1 MNRVVF
7 EVNRKGM
14 VNKIKQG
21 SFIQLIDS
29 KKKNQA
35 LHEYTL
41 EAVKLIIFYINEVQL
56 RFGSCLK
63 QASGNIYGLNL
74 RHLMLTI
81 SNG

>member
-1 MNRVVF
+1 MMNRVVF

-41 EAVKLIIFYINEVQL
+41 EAVKLIIFYIN
-56 RFGSCLK
+56 
-63 QASGNIYGLNL
+63 
-74 RHLMLTI
+74 
-81 SNG
+81 